1 MVLAGGTA
9 VVLATQ
15 PASSRIPSLVVWA
28 CGGLA
33 AVGLY
38 GMLAPL
44 LHWRPWHRRTGNAE
58 MNRLIGSQFRALKRR
73 RRWRRLL
80 HRLTSA
86 DGHLTLSGK
95 QIVEDEGGP

>member
-1 MVLAGGTA
+1 MVVAGGAT
-9 VVLATQ
+9 VILAIQ
-15 PASSRIPSLVVWA
+15 PASSHIPSLVVWA
-28 CGGLA
+28 CAGLA

-58 MNRLIGSQFRALKRR
+58 MNRLMRSQLRARKRH

-80 HRLTSA
+80 HRST
-86 DGHLTLSGK
+86 GRPG
-95 QIVEDEGGP
+95 